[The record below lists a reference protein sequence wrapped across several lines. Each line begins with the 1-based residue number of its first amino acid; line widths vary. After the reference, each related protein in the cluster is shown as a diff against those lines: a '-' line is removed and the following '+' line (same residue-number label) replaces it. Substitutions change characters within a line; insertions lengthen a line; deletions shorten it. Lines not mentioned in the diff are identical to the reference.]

1 MYILTKTMVFHHQYI
16 NDEYP
21 KTIVNMN
28 NTLVE
33 NTAIFKYLA
42 CNIKYDEPS
51 TGPLE
56 LEIHIDTTSYKFY

>member
-1 MYILTKTMVFHHQYI
+1 
-16 NDEYP
+16 
-21 KTIVNMN
+21 MN

-56 LEIHIDTTSYKFY
+56 VEIHIDTTSYKFY